1 MSILLNDPVANT
13 QLRTCLNESNC
24 FSSISSVNVVFIGDE
39 YCQSIIMTILVGSTK
54 NTSSFAK
61 QFRNKSTQQKASNSR
76 HPPCYMNVKNSRK
89 SINTRTSLL
98 ALGRPNGRPLP
109 DSLTPASV
117 VPRKSRPLRFSARV
131 PSACHTRMLHGN
143 CLCPCHHRPPLPAPA
158 IEQRSI
164 PLLPPRACTT
174 PKQLQQ
180 VVVIGESYCNMCNIP
195 IYF

>member
-76 HPPCYMNVKNSRK
+76 HPPLLYERQKLKETHQHQNG
-89 SINTRTSLL
+89 TTS
-98 ALGRPNGRPLP
+98 ALP

-117 VPRKSRPLRFSARV
+117 VRSKSRPSAFLRVSPPLATPV
-131 PSACHTRMLHGN
+131 CCTGTA
-143 CLCPCHHRPPLPAPA
+143 CPCHRRPPLPAPA
-158 IEQRSI
+158 VEQRSI
-164 PLLPPRACTT
+164 PLLLHARARRPSSC
-174 PKQLQQ
+174 
-180 VVVIGESYCNMCNIP
+180 SR
-195 IYF
+195 